1 MLANRRL
8 SSYLPLFLILLLV
21 IISFVYYFVGLS
33 NFKAP
38 PGSDYGNYLT
48 QVEILRGND
57 LRGWGLRYNPIFLI
71 ILDMFLRIFEEFD
84 ALKIVASL
92 VFSVIAIPFFLF
104 AKKLSGSRL
113 AAVICTWIFV
123 YFISNSEMISWGGT
137 PNFLDFSFM
146 LLTLFFFIDLID
158 EPSKKNLILSGF
170 FLSLVIG
177 THILVAIY
185 LLFSFLI
192 FFIATSLANRGINKI
207 RIKNIFLMTL
217 VTLVFCIPYISF
229 YISFLRN
236 SSNEMAQN
244 TLFQIQ
250 IPQISLG
257 SIWGLVYYWEFFVVA
272 MVFVLGIF
280 ALSKYVKEENKN
292 NGLLLCSLS
301 LSPLLLA
308 LVTEHLFRW
317 LYFLPIPLILCFG
330 IYLRDLFFGVVWL
343 FENIKENIIIHAYKS
358 VKNSR
363 MTIYLLVICFIAII
377 GFYSTV
383 MTIKY
388 YYPNKR
394 TVIAAPLSYQFIR
407 NDEIQ
412 AFKWIKENTS
422 PNATI
427 ATSGHPNGNIGGG
440 GNSYGWWIEGYCKRL
455 CVFSGD
461 LNYFSYKLERD
472 EIRIANHIFAGTY
485 STEYENLKVTESYP
499 SSTTNPKI
507 AAFIDNDYQ
516 DMLTLNDAQH
526 QLIFSPNENPSE
538 NRTAPFYSENR
549 TSSIEYDEV
558 DTWANFTL
566 TYEQPYFELK
576 RSVIIGEEKSSV
588 DVIFQILPKNST
600 LILFTVNLYSL
611 FDTSLEDCGWTKD
624 SEVSLSQAP
633 PNEDSQTQITLL
645 KTNGKLWRS
654 TVWFENTRG
663 SMPITSYSF
672 KPLQDSLYVRIKIFI
687 ESSTEEIDDT
697 QTLNFYDSYDLIQDL
712 NIDYILINRYQ
723 TNEFQRFLYDSE
735 HFTEEFQNDSI
746 VIFKVN

>member
-8 SSYLPLFLILLLV
+8 SSHLPFFLILLLV

-57 LRGWGLRYNPIFLI
+57 LRGWGLRHNPIFFI
-71 ILDMFLRIFEEFD
+71 ILDIFLRIFEEFD

-92 VFSVIAIPFFLF
+92 VFSLLAIPFFLF
-104 AKKLSGSRL
+104 ARKLSGSRL
-113 AAVICTWIFV
+113 AAVICTWLFV
-123 YFISNSEMISWGGT
+123 LFISNSEMISWGGT
-137 PNFLDFSFM
+137 PNFLGFSFM
-146 LLTLFFFIDLID
+146 LLTLFFFTDLMD
-158 EPSKKNLILSGF
+158 EPSKKNLLLSGL

-192 FFIATSLANRGINKI
+192 FFIATTLANRGINKI
-207 RIKNIFLMTL
+207 RVKNIFLMTL
-217 VTLVFCIPYISF
+217 VTVVFCIPYFSF
-229 YISFLRN
+229 YINFLRN

-244 TLFQIQ
+244 SLFQIQ
-250 IPQISLG
+250 IPQISFG
-257 SIWGLVYYWEFFVVA
+257 SIWGLVEYWEFFVVA
-272 MVFVLGIF
+272 IVFVLGIF

-330 IYLRDLFFGVVWL
+330 IYLRDLFFDVVWL
-343 FENIKENIIIHAYKS
+343 FDNIKENIIIHAYKS

-363 MTIYLLVICFIAII
+363 KTIYLLVICFITII

-383 MTIKY
+383 MTFRY
-388 YYPNKR
+388 FYPNNR
-394 TVIAAPLSYQFIR
+394 SVIAAPLSYQFIK
-407 NDEIQ
+407 NDEIE
-412 AFKWIKENTS
+412 AFKWIKENTA

-440 GNSYGWWIEGYCKRL
+440 GNSYGWWIEGYCKRV

-472 EIRIANHIFAGTY
+472 EIRIVNRIFSGTY
-485 STEYENLKVTESYP
+485 SAEYENLSRVAESYP
-499 SSTTNPKI
+499 SYTSNPKI

-516 DMLTLNDAQH
+516 DMFILNDAQH
-526 QLIFSPNENPSE
+526 ELFFSSNEKSL
-538 NRTAPFYSENR
+538 PFYSENR
-549 TSSIEYDEV
+549 TSSLEYGDA
-558 DTWANFTL
+558 WANLTFT
-566 TYEQPYFELK
+566 YKHPDFELI
-576 RSVIIGEEKSSV
+576 RSIIMGEEKSSV
-588 DVIFQILPKNST
+588 DVVFQILPKNAT
-600 LILFTVNLYSL
+600 LNLFKVNLWSL
-611 FDTSLEDCGWTKD
+611 FDTSLE
-624 SEVSLSQAP
+624 EVEPIGKYGFSLSPKP
-633 PNEDSQTQITLL
+633 PNEDVKTQITLL
-645 KTNGKLWRS
+645 ETNGKVESAKVL
-654 TVWFENTRG
+654 FENPKG
-663 SMPITSYSF
+663 SKPVISYSF
-672 KPLQDSLYVRIKIFI
+672 EPLQDSLYVRIRILI
-687 ESSTEEIDDT
+687 ESPTEDT
-697 QTLNFYDSYDLIQDL
+697 TQEFQFYDTYDSIKDL
-712 NIDYILINRYQ
+712 HIDYIFLNKYRV
-723 TNEFQRFLYDSE
+723 NDFQRFYESE
-735 HFTEEFQNDSI
+735 HFTFLKEFGSI

>member
-57 LRGWGLRYNPIFLI
+57 LRGWGLRHNPFFFI
-71 ILDMFLRIFEEFD
+71 ILDIFLRIFEEFD

-92 VFSVIAIPFFLF
+92 VFSLLAIPFFLF

-113 AAVICTWIFV
+113 AAVICTWLFV

-137 PNFLDFSFM
+137 PNFLGFSFM
-146 LLTLFFFIDLID
+146 LLTLFFFTDLID
-158 EPSKKNLILSGF
+158 EPSKKNLLLSGL

-185 LLFSFLI
+185 LLFSLLI
-192 FFIATSLANRGINKI
+192 FFIATTLANRGINKI
-207 RIKNIFLMTL
+207 RVKNIFLMTL
-217 VTLVFCIPYISF
+217 VTVVFCIPYFSF
-229 YISFLRN
+229 YINFLRN

-250 IPQISLG
+250 IPQISFG
-257 SIWGLVYYWEFFVVA
+257 TIWGLVEYWEFFVVA
-272 MVFVLGIF
+272 IVFVLGIF

-330 IYLRDLFFGVVWL
+330 IYLRDLFFDVVWL
-343 FENIKENIIIHAYKS
+343 FDNIKENIIIHAYKS

-363 MTIYLLVICFIAII
+363 KTIYLLIICFISII

-383 MTIKY
+383 MTFRY
-388 YYPNKR
+388 YYPNNR
-394 TVIAAPLSYQFIR
+394 SVIAAPLSYQFIE
-407 NDEIQ
+407 NDEIL
-412 AFKWIKENTS
+412 AFKWIKENTA

-461 LNYFSYKLERD
+461 LDYFSYKLERE
-472 EIRIANHIFAGTY
+472 EIRIANHIFTGTY
-485 STEYENLKVTESYP
+485 STEYENLRVTESYP

-516 DMLTLNDAQH
+516 DILTLNDAQH
-526 QLIFSPNENPSE
+526 QLIFSPNEKPSE
-538 NRTAPFYSENR
+538 NRIAPFYSENR
-549 TSSIEYDEV
+549 TSSIEYG

-566 TYEQPYFELK
+566 TYEQPYFELT
-576 RSVIIGEEKSSV
+576 RNVIIGEDKSSV

-600 LILFTVNLYSL
+600 LWLFTVNLYAL
-611 FDTSLEDCGWTKD
+611 FDTTMEDCEPIEDYGF
-624 SEVSLSQAP
+624 SLSQAP
-633 PNEDSQTQITLL
+633 PNEDAQTQITLL
-645 KTNGKLWRS
+645 KTDGKLWRS
-654 TVWFENTRG
+654 TVWLENPRG

-672 KPLQDSLYVRIKIFI
+672 KPLQDSLYVRIRIVI
-687 ESSTEEIDDT
+687 ESPSEETDVT
-697 QTLNFYDSYDLIQDL
+697 QKLNFYNSYDLIQDL

-735 HFTEEFQNDSI
+735 HFTEEFQNESI

>member
-57 LRGWGLRYNPIFLI
+57 LRGWGLRHNPIFFI
-71 ILDMFLRIFEEFD
+71 ILDIFLRIFEEFD

-92 VFSVIAIPFFLF
+92 VFSLLAIPFFLF

-113 AAVICTWIFV
+113 AAVICTWLFV
-123 YFISNSEMISWGGT
+123 FFISNSEMISWGGN
-137 PNFLDFSFM
+137 PNFLGFSFM
-146 LLTLFFFIDLID
+146 LLTLFFFTDLMD
-158 EPSKKNLILSGF
+158 EPSKKNLLLSGF

-192 FFIATSLANRGINKI
+192 FFIATTLANRGINKI
-207 RIKNIFLMTL
+207 RVKNIFLMTL
-217 VTLVFCIPYISF
+217 VTVVFCIPYFSF
-229 YISFLRN
+229 YINFLRN

-250 IPQISLG
+250 IPQISFG
-257 SIWGLVYYWEFFVVA
+257 SIWGLVEYWEFFVVA
-272 MVFVLGIF
+272 IVFVLGIF

-330 IYLRDLFFGVVWL
+330 IYLRDLFFDVVWL
-343 FENIKENIIIHAYKS
+343 FDNIKENIIIHAYKS

-363 MTIYLLVICFIAII
+363 KTIYLLVICFISII

-383 MTIKY
+383 MTFRY
-388 YYPNKR
+388 FYPNNR
-394 TVIAAPLSYQFIR
+394 SVIAAPLSYQFIE
-407 NDEIQ
+407 NDEIE
-412 AFKWIKENTS
+412 AFKWIKENTA

-440 GNSYGWWIEGYCKRL
+440 GNSYGWWIEGYCKRV

-472 EIRIANHIFAGTY
+472 EIRIANRIFAGTY
-485 STEYENLKVTESYP
+485 SAEYENLRVTESYP

-516 DMLTLNDAQH
+516 DMSYLKRCPTSIVFL
-526 QLIFSPNENPSE
+526 SKRKPSE
-538 NRTAPFYSENR
+538 NRIAPFYSENR
-549 TSSIEYDEV
+549 TSSIEYG
-558 DTWANFTL
+558 DTWANLTF
-566 TYEQPYFELK
+566 TYEQPYFELI
-576 RSVIIGEEKSSV
+576 RSIIIGEEKSSV
-588 DVIFQILPKNST
+588 DVVFQILPKNST
-600 LILFTVNLYSL
+600 LRL
-611 FDTSLEDCGWTKD
+611 
-624 SEVSLSQAP
+624 
-633 PNEDSQTQITLL
+633 
-645 KTNGKLWRS
+645 
-654 TVWFENTRG
+654 
-663 SMPITSYSF
+663 
-672 KPLQDSLYVRIKIFI
+672 
-687 ESSTEEIDDT
+687 
-697 QTLNFYDSYDLIQDL
+697 
-712 NIDYILINRYQ
+712 
-723 TNEFQRFLYDSE
+723 
-735 HFTEEFQNDSI
+735 
-746 VIFKVN
+746 FKVNLWCIVRHITGRL